1 MKTELVVSQRTSA
14 MQQQQMQRQL
24 HDACAELDGARH
36 RLANVEKQRF
46 VEMMADQKDK
56 QQMRKENENEEES
69 EEESDIKE
77 EDEEEVEEEGEEEEE
92 EEEEKEKEEKG
103 KEKEQIVLPTNTH
116 SYEDALRRGDLS
128 SAFSLSLAAA
138 VAARKESKIY

>member
-77 EDEEEVEEEGEEEEE
+77 EDEDEEEEGEEEK
-92 EEEEKEKEEKG
+92 EEKGEEKEEKG
-103 KEKEQIVLPTNTH
+103 KEKEQIVLPTNIH